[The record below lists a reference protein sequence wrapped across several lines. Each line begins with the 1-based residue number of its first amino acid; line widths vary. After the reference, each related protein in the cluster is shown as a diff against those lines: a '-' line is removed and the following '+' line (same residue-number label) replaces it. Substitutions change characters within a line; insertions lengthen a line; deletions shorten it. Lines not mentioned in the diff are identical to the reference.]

1 MSDYSLL
8 NDPEMKDIF
17 ESFLI
22 ETKEILE
29 KLDSDLMKLESEPDN
44 KDLLND
50 IFRSFHTIKG
60 TSGFLGLVKLQKVT
74 HKLEDIL
81 NKLRKGDAQ
90 LNDDIMDVILKGF
103 DTINELLTVIE
114 NEKNEDLDTGEVI
127 TMLTGV
133 LDKMNGEGSGV
144 TPEAEE
150 NKSDEEPEKPE
161 VNENQ
166 PEEKDTQQPESMPAV
181 EEPVGD
187 YSMLQ
192 DPEMTEIFE
201 SFIVETKEILEKL
214 DLDLVKLESEPENK
228 DLLNEIF
235 RSFHTIKGTS
245 GFLGLVKFQKVTH
258 KLEDILNKLR
268 KGEVVLNDEIMD
280 GILKGYDVITELL
293 AVVENEKNENLNTS
307 EILGILQ
314 RILDNFEKS
323 NSVGKTDSQEE
334 KSSGEVAEISVQP
347 KKKVEHKN
355 TITLDN
361 SSNAPADV
369 AVAAEKPKQTAASKT
384 PGTERKKQDA
394 AKQNQQSSKTIE
406 QTIRVDVE
414 RLDDLLNIISELVLG
429 RNRLLQVNAEAMNE
443 YEGSKIAHD
452 LAETTRQIDL
462 MTTELQLAVMKT
474 RMIKIGKV
482 FNRFPRL
489 VRDLSKETGKEI
501 QLIIKGA
508 ETELDKTLIEEIN
521 DPLVHLIRNSVD
533 HGIEPPEVR
542 KEKGKPVKGTIVLSA
557 DHEGN
562 DIIIT
567 IEDDGKGIDPQV
579 IAEKAVKR
587 GLVTPE
593 KVQEMSDKEIY
604 NFIFSPGFST
614 AEKVTNV
621 SGRGVGMDVVKTN
634 VTKLHGIINVESEVG
649 KGTKIIIKLPLTLA
663 IIQGLLV
670 EISGETIVIPLSS
683 VIEVIRVAKEDV
695 YLVNQTEC
703 VKLRDMVLPLSD
715 IDNMLYGV
723 DKSVDA
729 KDYYFVVVV
738 GIAEK
743 RIGIKVDGLIGQKEI
758 VIKTLGKY
766 LGNIE
771 GIAGSTIMG
780 DGKVVMI
787 VDVAELVNKLT
798 GQN

>member
-150 NKSDEEPEKPE
+150 NKSDEEPEEPE